1 MDQRLCR
8 SLVLIASLVG
18 SCGLAT
24 NAWARQDAA
33 QVEVEKERAALP
45 HAVVT
50 DVISQTLGEKA
61 PEALRLSATQA
72 ADVKKQQAAFEQEVR
87 EFLKKGMNQSGDV
100 KVPDRDAAIKKV
112 LAGFNRDQAQALD
125 KALKNTATKRFHEK
139 HSSTTTS
146 PDGKSQTS
154 TSSETSSESSS
165 SHSSQSQHKSDS
177 KHDSK
182 SDRHSE
188 HKSDKQN
195 DSHKSSQNNS
205 DSSKPSDG
213 KKTSWSKMDAK
224 QRDAVVRSLL
234 EELPA
239 KERADLAKEL
249 KLEPAATKTK

>member
-8 SLVLIASLVG
+8 SLVLIAALAG
-18 SCGLAT
+18 SCGLST
-24 NAWARQDAA
+24 TVLARQDAA
-33 QVEVEKERAALP
+33 QVEVEKAALP
-45 HAVVT
+45 HLVVT

-61 PEALRLSATQA
+61 PEAIRLSATQA

-112 LAGFNRDQAQALD
+112 LAGFNKDQAQALD

-154 TSSETSSESSS
+154 TSSETSSESS
-165 SHSSQSQHKSDS
+165 HSSQSQHKSDS
-177 KHDSK
+177 KHSSK
-182 SDRHSE
+182 SDKHSDS
-188 HKSDKQN
+188 KTDKQN
-195 DSHKSSQNNS
+195 DSQKSNNS
-205 DSSKPSDG
+205 DSSKHPDG
-213 KKTSWSKMDAK
+213 KKTGWSKMDAK
-224 QRDAVVRSLL
+224 QREAVVRSLL

-249 KLEPAATKTK
+249 KLEPAGTKGK

>member
-1 MDQRLCR
+1 MEQRLCR
-8 SLVLIASLVG
+8 SLVLIAALAG
-18 SCGLAT
+18 GCGLST
-24 NAWARQDAA
+24 TAWARQDAA
-33 QVEVEKERAALP
+33 QIEVEKAALP
-45 HAVVT
+45 HLVVT

-112 LAGFNRDQAQALD
+112 LAGFNKDQAQALD

-154 TSSETSSESSS
+154 TSSETSSESS
-165 SHSSQSQHKSDS
+165 HSSQSQHKSDS

-182 SDRHSE
+182 NDKHSDSQ
-188 HKSDKQN
+188 KSR
-195 DSHKSSQNNS
+195 QNNS
-205 DSSKPSDG
+205 DSSKHSDG
-213 KKTSWSKMDAK
+213 KKTSWAKMDAK

-239 KERADLAKEL
+239 KERADLTKEL
-249 KLEPAATKTK
+249 KLEPSATKTK

>member
-8 SLVLIASLVG
+8 SLVLIAAVVG
-18 SCGLAT
+18 GGGLAST
-24 NAWARQDAA
+24 AWARQDAA
-33 QVEVEKERAALP
+33 QVEVERAALP
-45 HAVVT
+45 HLVVT
-50 DVISQTLGEKA
+50 DLISQTLGEKA

-100 KVPDRDAAIKKV
+100 KIPDREAAIKKV
-112 LAGFNRDQAQALD
+112 LAGFNKDQAQALD

-154 TSSETSSESSS
+154 TSSETSSESS
-165 SHSSQSQHKSDS
+165 HSSQSQHKSDS

-182 SDRHSE
+182 SDKHSD
-188 HKSDKQN
+188 HKTDKHN
-195 DSHKSSQNNS
+195 DSQKSKQNNS
-205 DSSKPSDG
+205 DSSKHSDG
-213 KKTSWSKMDAK
+213 KKTSWSKLDAK
-224 QRDAVVRSLL
+224 QREAVVRSLL

-239 KERADLAKEL
+239 KERADLAREL